1 MNEWIAFLGR
11 TVFIGIGATLL
22 MDLWGIILK
31 QFFGIKSLDF
41 GMLGR
46 WVGHLF
52 HGQFFHKNITTT
64 TAIKGEKIIGWTIHY
79 FIGITFAALLILLWG
94 IEWTKHPVILP
105 AIFIGIVT
113 VVAPFFILQ
122 PGMGLGIAASK
133 TPNPNKA
140 RLKSLLTHFI
150 YGIGL
155 YLSALLLNTFTTA

>member
-1 MNEWIAFLGR
+1 
-11 TVFIGIGATLL
+11 
-22 MDLWGIILK
+22 
-31 QFFGIKSLDF
+31 
-41 GMLGR
+41 
-46 WVGHLF
+46 
-52 HGQFFHKNITTT
+52 
-64 TAIKGEKIIGWTIHY
+64 
-79 FIGITFAALLILLWG
+79 

>member
-1 MNEWIAFLGR
+1 MNEWIEFLGR
-11 TVFIGIGATLL
+11 SVFIGIGATLL

-52 HGQFFHKNITTT
+52 HGQFSHKNITTT
-64 TAIKGEKIIGWTIHY
+64 KAIKGEKIIGWTVHY
-79 FIGITFAALLILLWG
+79 IIGITFAALLISLWG
-94 IEWTKHPVILP
+94 IEWIMHPVILP

-133 TPNPNKA
+133 TPNPNMA
-140 RLKSLLTHFI
+140 RIKSLLTHFI